1 MKMLDARAKEDS
13 PKGDVPKV
21 DAKEEEMVDTKK
33 EEEMVDKKK
42 DEEMVDK
49 RKVETVETKKEEDDH
64 EEHGEPVRAVENPQ
78 SFQLRPKKRPR

>member
-13 PKGDVPKV
+13 PKRNAPK
-21 DAKEEEMVDTKK
+21 
-33 EEEMVDKKK
+33 VDKKK